1 VGIKANGGRMDQFED
16 GIGVISNAREVEGGR
31 GSAKSCVGFKTERH
45 ADVGMGKLGSILR
58 VCVLVV
64 AVLIGIMIGSS
75 AVNNENSFVGSLN
88 LMLSLFDLMGAL
100 ILLKLDRQTEK

>member
-1 VGIKANGGRMDQFED
+1 MGGKANRRWMDQFED
-16 GIGVISNAREVEGGR
+16 RFGTYRDTGKVEASDFLTKSGVG
-31 GSAKSCVGFKTERH
+31 KTESYT
-45 ADVGMGKLGSILR
+45 DVGMSKLGSILR

-64 AVLIGIMIGSS
+64 AVLTGIMIGSS
-75 AVNNENSFVGSLN
+75 AVSNENSFVGSLN